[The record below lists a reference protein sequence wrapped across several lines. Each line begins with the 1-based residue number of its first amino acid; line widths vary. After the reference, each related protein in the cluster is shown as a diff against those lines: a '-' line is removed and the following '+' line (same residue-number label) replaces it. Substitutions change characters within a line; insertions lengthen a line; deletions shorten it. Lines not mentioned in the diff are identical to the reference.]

1 MMSAVVNLDECA
13 FLFDEMV
20 FLVGGHLFA
29 RLLKTNSKFVSIT
42 NENNIKIQFIKHKER
57 FVV

>member
-1 MMSAVVNLDECA
+1 MKNLFSHFIKMMSAVVNLDECA

-29 RLLKTNSKFVSIT
+29 RLLKTNSK
-42 NENNIKIQFIKHKER
+42 
-57 FVV
+57 